1 MLTAGDSGRAE
12 IVVQRSDTAKVLA
25 LSSED
30 SFPEVFATSRMIA
43 LMELAAARAMR
54 PALQPGQLSV
64 GVSLNVKHTA
74 PTPVGGRVRAVATYE
89 RNDGKLFIFKVE
101 AFDDAGP
108 VGEGEHSRAIIET
121 ERLLQ
126 GAARR
131 MTRSAVPGEKMRD
144 NSAPQQSRMT
154 TMLQRSVS
162 PLFFSRHL
170 IRSPQAGIDSQNCS
184 IFFRIAASGSA
195 PRPAAWLSS
204 ACLSFVVPGI
214 AQVTAG

>member
-1 MLTAGDSGRAE
+1 MGELAAAARIRGVKRMLTAGDTGQAE
-12 IVVQRSDTAKVLA
+12 ILVQRSDTAKVLA

-64 GVSLNVKHTA
+64 GVSLNVTHTA
-74 PTPVGGRVRAVATYE
+74 PTPVGGKVRAVATYE

-101 AFDDAGP
+101 AFDEAGQ
-108 VGEGEHSRAIIET
+108 VGAGEHSRAIIET

-131 MTRSAVPGEKMRD
+131 GG
-144 NSAPQQSRMT
+144 
-154 TMLQRSVS
+154 
-162 PLFFSRHL
+162 
-170 IRSPQAGIDSQNCS
+170 AGRKN
-184 IFFRIAASGSA
+184 
-195 PRPAAWLSS
+195 
-204 ACLSFVVPGI
+204 
-214 AQVTAG
+214 AG